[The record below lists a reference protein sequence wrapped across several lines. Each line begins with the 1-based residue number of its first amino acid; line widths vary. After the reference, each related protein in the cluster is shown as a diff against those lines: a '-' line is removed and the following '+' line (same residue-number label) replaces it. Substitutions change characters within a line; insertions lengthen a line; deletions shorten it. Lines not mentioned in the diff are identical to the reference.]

1 MERDNWIEKVLN
13 STNGMTTVQ
22 PSDDLL
28 SKIQRK
34 INQQNKVSPKTVWLA
49 AASIVVLIA
58 LNITV
63 IKTKSKGKTESTTA
77 YLQSTMNQSN
87 QLY

>member
-34 INQQNKVSPKTVWLA
+34 INQQNKVSPKAVWLA
-49 AASIVVLIA
+49 AASIAVLIA
-58 LNITV
+58 VNVTV
-63 IKTKSKGKTESTTA
+63 LKAKTKGKTESTAA

>member
-1 MERDNWIEKVLN
+1 METENWIEKVLN
-13 STNGMTTVQ
+13 STNGLTPVK

-28 SKIQRK
+28 FKIQRK

-49 AASIVVLIA
+49 AASIAVLIA
-58 LNITV
+58 INITV
-63 IKTKSKGKTESTTA
+63 IKAKTKGKTESTTA
-77 YLQSTMNQSN
+77 YLQLTMNQSN